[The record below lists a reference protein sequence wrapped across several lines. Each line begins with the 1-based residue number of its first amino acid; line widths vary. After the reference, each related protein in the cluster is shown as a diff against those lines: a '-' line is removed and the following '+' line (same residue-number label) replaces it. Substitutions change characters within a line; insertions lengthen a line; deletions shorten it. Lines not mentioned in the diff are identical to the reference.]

1 MHPVYELR
9 HHPILSHDLNIK
21 RKEKPKGG
29 GKFQKTDR
37 TRKHT
42 MERVSNKKRLKEID
56 KQKKEDAV
64 KEKKQTKMED
74 AGNRWMKY
82 DVK

>member
-1 MHPVYELR
+1 
-9 HHPILSHDLNIK
+9 
-21 RKEKPKGG
+21 
-29 GKFQKTDR
+29 
-37 TRKHT
+37 

-74 AGNRWMKY
+74 AGNR
-82 DVK
+82 